1 MAEREDGAEL
11 RLTYSRAVD
20 LSEVESKRDP
30 ESEPYRSK
38 YAARELLKE
47 LKAGQRAPADEER
60 GADGLWLQRLGV
72 LELQLGLNH
81 AETEE
86 LSAGEEHLAKC
97 VQVLE
102 AFKLCPEAVSVFIQ
116 AENQLGIL
124 WAGLEEME
132 KAKTYL
138 EDAEA
143 LYNQYIKEIG
153 TPPWDTHE
161 HFLTEEER
169 LSEQERHKRFEKVHI
184 HTLYYLAQVYKHLD
198 MVEKAAWYC
207 HTTLQRQLQFAH
219 YNPVEWAMN
228 AATLSQYYITEKR
241 YMEGRLCLAASNVIF
256 NQVGPV
262 PSESAAEESEE
273 ERDRCEQLQQKKAE
287 IARCWIKYCRN
298 LLQDSRKLLENDIGE
313 LDRDRQ
319 EELKSQLKK
328 EEEEKEQGRKSAV
341 LFGSSDTF
349 DLIQS
354 VEEKVS
360 CTYVA
365 DFTRAREVFLVGQ
378 GYVQDAKEF
387 FHLDDYVSSHVE
399 VVQDHSA
406 LFKAL
411 AFFEE
416 DLERRCKMHKRRV
429 DMLNAVY
436 TELNPQYYLL
446 VCRQLQFEMGDTF
459 YEMMELKVSIANQ
472 LDELDS
478 HNVKKINQ
486 LAQSAIAHY
495 TFFLDSLRDPGRKL
509 LAMLE
514 GDVLRPAL
522 VAKFRV
528 GWLHSKVITSD
539 PQQQLDNLQLS
550 LDCYSYVA
558 DYCANHPEAAAA
570 MEPELELCVEMAA
583 LLPVRIESLRSRMAP
598 SSEQRSAP
606 TASES
611 PMKNVISPK

>member
-1 MAEREDGAEL
+1 MAVQEGGPEL
-11 RLTYSRAVD
+11 RLKYSRALN
-20 LSEVESKRDP
+20 LSEVESKQDP

-47 LKAGQRAPADEER
+47 LKAAVGHRAQAGESEDERAEDRRLQDGQ
-60 GADGLWLQRLGV
+60 WLQKLGV

-97 VQVLE
+97 VRVLE
-102 AFKLCPEAVSVFIQ
+102 AFKLSPEAVSVFIQ

-132 KAKTYL
+132 KAKSYL

-161 HFLTEEER
+161 HFLGEEDR
-169 LSEQERHKRFEKVHI
+169 LSEQERQKRFEKVYT

-198 MVEKAAWYC
+198 MNEKAARYC
-207 HTTLQRQLQFAH
+207 HTTLQRQLQFNH
-219 YNPVEWAMN
+219 YNPVEWAIN
-228 AATLSQYYITEKR
+228 AATLSQYYITKQR

-256 NQVGPV
+256 NQAGAVS
-262 PSESAAEESEE
+262 SESPAEESEE
-273 ERDRCEQLQQKKAE
+273 ERDRRDQLQQKKAE
-287 IARCWIKYCRN
+287 IARCWIKYCLN

-313 LDRDRQ
+313 LDWDRQ
-319 EELKSQLKK
+319 EELKTKLKK

-360 CTYVA
+360 CIYPV
-365 DFTRAREVFLVGQ
+365 DFMKAREVFLVGQ
-378 GYVQDAKEF
+378 SYVREAKEF
-387 FHLDDYVSSHVE
+387 FQLDDHVTDHIE

-416 DLERRCKMHKRRV
+416 DLERRCKMHKRRI

-446 VCRQLQFEMGDTF
+446 VCRQLQFEIGDTY
-459 YEMMELKVSIANQ
+459 YEMMELKVSIANR

-478 HNVKKINQ
+478 HNIKKINH
-486 LAQSAIAHY
+486 LAQSAISY
-495 TFFLDSLRDPGRKL
+495 YSLFLDSLKN
-509 LAMLE
+509 LE
-514 GDVLRPAL
+514 KKFPEQLESDVLRPAL
-522 VAKFRV
+522 VAKFRI
-528 GWLHSKVITSD
+528 GWLYSKMITSD
-539 PQQQLDNLQLS
+539 PKLQLENMQRS
-550 LDCYSYVA
+550 ADCYRFVV
-558 DYCANHPEAAAA
+558 DYCNCHADAAKA
-570 MEPELELCVEMAA
+570 MEPELELCVEMAT
-583 LLPVRIESLRSRMAP
+583 LLPARMEKLRSKLAP
-598 SSEQRSAP
+598 F
-606 TASES
+606 T
-611 PMKNVISPK
+611 

>member
-11 RLTYSRAVD
+11 RLKYSRAVN

-30 ESEPYRSK
+30 ENEPYRSK

-47 LKAGQRAPADEER
+47 MKAGQRAPADEER

-97 VQVLE
+97 VRLLE
-102 AFKLCPEAVSVFIQ
+102 AFKLCPETVSVFIQ

-143 LYNQYIKEIG
+143 LYNQYTKEIG

-161 HFLTEEER
+161 HFLAEEDR
-169 LSEQERHKRFEKVHI
+169 LSEQERQKRFEKVYT

-198 MVEKAAWYC
+198 MIEKAAWYC
-207 HTTLQRQLQFAH
+207 HTTLQRQLQFTH
-219 YNPVEWAMN
+219 YNPVEWAIN

-256 NQVGPV
+256 NQAGAVS
-262 PSESAAEESEE
+262 SESAAEESEE
-273 ERDRCEQLQQKKAE
+273 ERDRRDQLQQKKAE
-287 IARCWIKYCRN
+287 IARCWIKYCLN
-298 LLQDSRKLLENDIGE
+298 LLQDSRKLLENDIGD
-313 LDRDRQ
+313 LDWDRQ

-360 CTYVA
+360 CTYAA
-365 DFTRAREVFLVGQ
+365 DFTRARAVFLVGQ

-387 FHLDDYVSSHVE
+387 FQLDDHVTDHIE
-399 VVQDHSA
+399 VVQDHSS

-416 DLERRCKMHKRRV
+416 NLERRCKMHKRRV
-429 DMLNAVY
+429 DMLSAVY

-478 HNVKKINQ
+478 HNVKKINL
-486 LAQSAIAHY
+486 LAQAAIAHY
-495 TFFLDSLRDPGRKL
+495 TLFLDSLRDSERKFP
-509 LAMLE
+509 ATLE
-514 GDVLRPAL
+514 SDVLRPAL

-528 GWLHSKVITSD
+528 GWLHGKVITSD

-550 LDCYSYVA
+550 LDCYSFVA
-558 DYCANHPEAAAA
+558 DYCAGHPEAATA

-583 LLPVRIESLRSRMAP
+583 LLPTRMAAMRTKMAAFN
-598 SSEQRSAP
+598 E
-606 TASES
+606 
-611 PMKNVISPK
+611 